1 MASDARAIGPNI
13 VGGNFDT
20 YTSIKFLTPVR
31 TTAPSHSAYCFAP
44 TTAPSRKSHC
54 LRGAREGG
62 QKVTGISLISNKGN
76 FVKPG
81 DQCILTV
88 IRQPGNINDQDHTSY
103 RDKYQ
108 FTSSDESVATVAP
121 VGVVTAHKVGNVTIT
136 CRLNDPYS
144 GYPEATFEL
153 SVRKE
158 GTAIPSRTWKYHFP
172 VKRRRHSHGQH
183 HTHRGRLQ
191 FPAHRGS

>member
-1 MASDARAIGPNI
+1 MHVKDG
-13 VGGNFDT
+13 
-20 YTSIKFLTPVR
+20 K
-31 TTAPSHSAYCFAP
+31 
-44 TTAPSRKSHC
+44 
-54 LRGAREGG
+54 
-62 QKVTGISLISNKGN
+62 KVTGISLISNKGN

-172 VKRRRHSHGQH
+172 VKDGDIVMGNITRTAVDFSFLPIEAPEGEIPGAMI
-183 HTHRGRLQ
+183 T
-191 FPAHRGS
+191 FPGATQERIAELIGNDGATLPASG